1 MTGLASLAQ
10 VVLARQR
17 GLLLALLTVLHF
29 VWLADNAS
37 LFGRTLWIVDV
48 GLFILWQPFVQGE
61 RRIGAAGLVALLF
74 ALAVG
79 LSGYGNWMLVLWS
92 TFLTA
97 LVGGRVLFVEHRG
110 TRLFYLLAFVYLLA
124 AILLG
129 LMPETVPNP
138 GAEAALLGK
147 VFRWFGPI
155 LLICMLLLPVRGWV
169 GRVAA
174 GPVDFVYSLFVFL
187 LVAVLVL
194 GSLAF
199 MVVRQIG
206 YVEALLNAVVVMAM
220 MLLFLG
226 VAWNPRPGFGG
237 VGVFFSRY
245 LLTVGLPFEQWLHR
259 LTQLAEEERESSRFL
274 DRAFRLLM
282 ELPWVTGGEWREKG
296 GLMQHGQ
303 FGELG
308 VFSQEFSAFS
318 LDLVL
323 HTRHRLSPALV
334 WHFRLLA
341 QLVAEYHMA
350 KVRERELEQMSYL
363 RAVYETGAR
372 LTHDVKNLLQ
382 SLNNLC
388 YVAQS
393 LEKDRAAEIQPLMLR
408 QLPLITQRLE
418 QTLEKLRRPRGGGG
432 PQIAAEAWWSALRQR
447 YEPQRVGFSAESCLS
462 DTTVPTAL
470 FDSVADNLL
479 QNALEKRV
487 QSPQLTVLASLSEGG
502 TVLSICDDGEPLP
515 ESVAATLFSAP
526 VASETGL
533 GIGLYHAARQAE
545 EYGYALRLASN
556 CAGKVCFELRR
567 SAAV

>member
-1 MTGLASLAQ
+1 MTGLSSVGQ
-10 VVLARQR
+10 FVLARQR
-17 GLLLALLTVLHF
+17 GLLLALLVMLHF
-29 VWLADNAS
+29 TLIAGPAG
-37 LFGRTLWIVDV
+37 LFGRAFWIVDV

-61 RRIGAAGLVALLF
+61 RRLGVTGSVALFL
-74 ALAVG
+74 ALAAG

-92 TFLTA
+92 TFLAA

-110 TRLFYLLAFVYLLA
+110 TRIFYLLAFAYLLA
-124 AILLG
+124 ATLLG
-129 LMPETVPNP
+129 LMPHTVPDP
-138 GAEAALLGK
+138 GREALLLGT
-147 VFRWFGPI
+147 VFHWLAPV
-155 LLICMLLLPVRGWV
+155 LLGCMLVVPVRGWV

-199 MVVRQIG
+199 MVVRQLG
-206 YVEALLNAVVVMAM
+206 YVEALLYAVAATAM

-237 VGVFFSRY
+237 VGMFFSRY

-259 LTQLAEEERESSRFL
+259 LTELADEERESSRFL

-296 GLMQHGQ
+296 GRMQEGS
-303 FGELG
+303 FGESG
-308 VFSQEFSAFS
+308 PFSQEFSALS

-323 HTRHRLSPALV
+323 RTRHRLSPALV
-334 WHFRLLA
+334 WHFRLLT

-382 SLNNLC
+382 SLHNLC
-388 YVAQS
+388 YVVQS
-393 LEKDRAAEIQPLMLR
+393 LEKERAAEIQPLMLR
-408 QLPLITQRLE
+408 QLPVITQRLE

-432 PQIAAEAWWSALRQR
+432 ATSPAEAWWSALRQR
-447 YEPQRVGFSAESCLS
+447 YEPQQVGFETDCCLS
-462 DTTVPTAL
+462 DATVPTAL

-479 QNALEKRV
+479 QNALEKRIQAPELSV
-487 QSPQLTVLASLSEGG
+487 HARLSDGVSL
-502 TVLSICDDGEPLP
+502 LSIRDDGEPLP
-515 ESVAATLFSAP
+515 ESIASTLFSAP
-526 VASETGL
+526 VASESGL

-545 EYGYALRLASN
+545 EYGYQLSLASN
-556 CAGKVCFELRR
+556 VRGDVRFELRR
-567 SAAV
+567 LLAA